1 MRVQNLWQKKKT
13 CTETFSSSFVW
24 TLVVP
29 LQRLILSKGKAKK
42 RSWKKKHIK
51 TKYRCRLHTFI
62 FPKLPPEA
70 SYPVKTLRFSSSSS
84 SRGVVDFF
92 PRISSNSNICFSQFL
107 KKSGMKRALEKH
119 EFFSSGNFGTTS
131 IKSWNWITKNHEA
144 LSKYPWHIGFVHALQ
159 VERMLESLLLK
170 VQCKFSLPASPDISE
185 VFFSFFCFH
194 HKFKIQRLVMWRLL
208 HSSKSKD

>member
-1 MRVQNLWQKKKT
+1 MRVHNLRKKINHFRVVVSCELWWFRFNGLFCQKVKQRKEVEKK
-13 CTETFSSSFVW
+13 CSG
-24 TLVVP
+24 
-29 LQRLILSKGKAKK
+29 Q
-42 RSWKKKHIK
+42 
-51 TKYRCRLHTFI
+51 KYRCRLHTFI

-119 EFFSSGNFGTTS
+119 KFFSSGNFGTTS

-170 VQCKFSLPASPDISE
+170 VQCKFSLPFSPDISE
-185 VFFSFFCFH
+185 GFLSSFCFH
-194 HKFKIQRLVMWRLL
+194 QNFEIQKLVRWRLL